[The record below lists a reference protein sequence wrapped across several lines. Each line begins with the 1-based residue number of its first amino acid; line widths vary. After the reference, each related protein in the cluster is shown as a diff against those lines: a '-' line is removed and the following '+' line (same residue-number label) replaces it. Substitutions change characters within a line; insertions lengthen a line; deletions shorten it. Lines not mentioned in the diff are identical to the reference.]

1 MKWSSPKCV
10 MCHLFL
16 FQKTLMLCRTND
28 NISEPNNPHLVY
40 EGHIRY
46 VRESSV
52 SFVAIDWSLSKIIF
66 FLAANKTDFFSMFLF
81 HVIIVG

>member
-52 SFVAIDWSLSKIIF
+52 SFVAIDWSLIAKLFSFWLQIKLIS
-66 FLAANKTDFFSMFLF
+66 FLCFYFM
-81 HVIIVG
+81 